1 MAKKK
6 TTEATDTVVDS
17 GNVQEVEMQKDN
29 TESVETDTK
38 KDEASAEDTAQ
49 DAKPETDAEG
59 ADTDKEEVETDKEK
73 SETIVT
79 AQDEIPAF
87 ALDYLKRHTEI
98 QKVYIDKLGGVFS
111 ASTPKVFLKDAV
123 LYQNPFYKS

>member
-6 TTEATDTVVDS
+6 TTEVTDTMVDA
-17 GNVQEVEMQKDN
+17 GNAQEVEMQKDD
-29 TESVETDTK
+29 TGSVETDTK
-38 KDEASAEDTAQ
+38 KDETPAEDTAQ
-49 DAKPETDAEG
+49 DAKPETDVEG
-59 ADTDKEEVETDKEK
+59 ADTIQADVETDKEK

-111 ASTPKVFLKDAV
+111 ASTLKVFLKDAV

>member
-17 GNVQEVEMQKDN
+17 GIAQEVETQKDN
-29 TESVETDTK
+29 AEAVAAETK
-38 KDEASAEDTAQ
+38 KEENAEDVIAQ
-49 DAKPETDAEG
+49 DDKPKTGVEGNETG
-59 ADTDKEEVETDKEK
+59 KEAVASDPEPV
-73 SETIVT
+73 ETIVT
-79 AQDEIPAF
+79 SQDEIPAF
-87 ALDYLKRHTEI
+87 ALDYLKRHTEL

-111 ASTPKVFLKDAV
+111 SSTPKVFLKDAV

>member
-1 MAKKK
+1 
-6 TTEATDTVVDS
+6 
-17 GNVQEVEMQKDN
+17 MQKDD
-29 TESVETDTK
+29 TGSVETDTK
-38 KDEASAEDTAQ
+38 KDETPAEDTAQ
-49 DAKPETDAEG
+49 DAKPETDVEG
-59 ADTDKEEVETDKEK
+59 ADTIQADVETDKEK

-111 ASTPKVFLKDAV
+111 ASTLKVFLKDAV

>member
-6 TTEATDTVVDS
+6 TIEATDTVVES
-17 GNVQEVEMQKDN
+17 GNVQEVEIQKDN

-38 KDEASAEDTAQ
+38 KDETSTEDTVQ
-49 DAKPETDAEG
+49 DAKPETDVES
-59 ADTDKEEVETDKEK
+59 TDAYKEEVETGKEK

-79 AQDEIPAF
+79 AQDEISAF

-111 ASTPKVFLKDAV
+111 ASTSKVFLKDAV

>member
-6 TTEATDTVVDS
+6 TTEATDTVVSS
-17 GNVQEVEMQKDN
+17 GNAPEVEMQKDN
-29 TESVETDTK
+29 TEFVETDTK
-38 KDEASAEDTAQ
+38 KDETSAEDTVQ
-49 DAKPETDAEG
+49 DANHETDIE
-59 ADTDKEEVETDKEK
+59 DTDTENEEVEPDKEK

-79 AQDEIPAF
+79 VKDEIPAF